1 MTDERFE
8 RFVRDAAQEY
18 NAPPPA
24 PRDEMWVVIDE
35 ARAPRRGV
43 HRGGPL
49 RPWMIRAAGIAAV
62 LVIGV
67 GIGMRLGS
75 NGTVPVAVPVGSS
88 GVSGVSADDDGVV
101 YRVAAV
107 DYLERTDTFLAL
119 FRSDAPLGLVDA
131 DVADWAGELLST
143 ARLMLDSPAGND
155 PQLRQLFQDLEL
167 VLVQINQ
174 YASQQSDDELD
185 LIEEGLEE
193 QDLMLRLRAALS
205 DVGSDVV
212 QGAI

>member
-8 RFVRDAAQEY
+8 QFLRDAAQDY
-18 NAPPPA
+18 NAPPVP
-24 PRDEMWVVIDE
+24 PRDEMWAVIDE
-35 ARAPRRGV
+35 ARASHRRVPRRAPV
-43 HRGGPL
+43 
-49 RPWMIRAAGIAAV
+49 RPWMIRVAGIAAV

-67 GIGMRLGS
+67 GIGMRLGP
-75 NGTVPVAVPVGSS
+75 NGYTAPAAAD
-88 GVSGVSADDDGVV
+88 SGVSADDEGIV

-107 DYLERTDTFLAL
+107 DYFQRTDTFLSL

-131 DVADWAGELLST
+131 DVAEWAGELLTT
-143 ARLMLDSPAGND
+143 ARLMLDSPAGDVPN
-155 PQLRQLFQDLEL
+155 LRRLLEDLEL
-167 VLVQINQ
+167 VLAQINQ

-185 LIEEGLEE
+185 FIEQGLEE

-205 DVGSDVV
+205 DEGNEVV

>member
-8 RFVRDAAQEY
+8 QFVRDAAQEY

-24 PRDEMWVVIDE
+24 PRDEMWAVIDE

-43 HRGGPL
+43 HRRRPF

-67 GIGMRLGS
+67 GIGTRLGPNES
-75 NGTVPVAVPVGSS
+75 PPPAPVNR
-88 GVSGVSADDDGVV
+88 GVSADDDGMV

-107 DYLERTDTFLAL
+107 NYFQRTDTFLSL
-119 FRSDAPLGLVDA
+119 FRADAPLGLVDA
-131 DVADWAGELLST
+131 DVANWAGDLLAT

-155 PQLRQLFQDLEL
+155 PHLRQLLEDLEL
-167 VLVQINQ
+167 VLAQINQ
-174 YASQQSDDELD
+174 YASQQSDHELD

-193 QDLMLRLRAALS
+193 QDLMLRLRAVLS

>member
-8 RFVRDAAQEY
+8 QFLKEAARDY

-24 PRDEMWVVIDE
+24 PRDEMWAVIDE
-35 ARAPRRGV
+35 ARAPQRGV
-43 HRGGPL
+43 DRSGIF
-49 RPWMIRAAGIAAV
+49 RPWIIRAAGMAAV

-67 GIGMRLGS
+67 GIGVRLGS
-75 NGTVPVAVPVGSS
+75 DGTAPVPVPVASS
-88 GVSGVSADDDGVV
+88 GVNGASADDDGMV

-107 DYLERTDTFLAL
+107 DYFERTDTFLSL

-131 DVADWAGELLST
+131 DVGDWAGELLAT

-155 PQLRQLFQDLEL
+155 PQLRQLLEDLEL
-167 VLVQINQ
+167 VLAQINQ

-205 DVGSDVV
+205 DVGSNVV

>member
-8 RFVRDAAQEY
+8 QFVRDAAQEY

-24 PRDEMWVVIDE
+24 PRDEMWAVIDE

-43 HRGGPL
+43 HRRRPF
-49 RPWMIRAAGIAAV
+49 RPWIIRAAGIAAV
-62 LVIGV
+62 LVISV
-67 GIGMRLGS
+67 GIGMRLGPNES
-75 NGTVPVAVPVGSS
+75 PPPAPVNRV
-88 GVSGVSADDDGVV
+88 VSADDDGMV

-107 DYLERTDTFLAL
+107 NYFQRTDTFLSF
-119 FRSDAPLGLVDA
+119 FRADAPLGLVDA
-131 DVADWAGELLST
+131 DVANWAGELLTT

-155 PQLRQLFQDLEL
+155 PHLRQLLEDLEL
-167 VLVQINQ
+167 ILAQINQ

-193 QDLMLRLRAALS
+193 QDLMLRLRAVLS
-205 DVGSDVV
+205 DAGSDVV

>member
-8 RFVRDAAQEY
+8 QFVRDAAQEY

-24 PRDEMWVVIDE
+24 PRDEMWAVIDE

-43 HRGGPL
+43 HRRRPF

-67 GIGMRLGS
+67 GIGMRLGPNES
-75 NGTVPVAVPVGSS
+75 PAPAPVNRVA
-88 GVSGVSADDDGVV
+88 SADDDMV

-107 DYLERTDTFLAL
+107 NYFQRTDTFLSF

-131 DVADWAGELLST
+131 DVANWAGELLTT

-155 PQLRQLFQDLEL
+155 PHLRQLLEDLEL
-167 VLVQINQ
+167 VLAQISQ

-205 DVGSDVV
+205 DVGSNVV